1 MQFVKIFEA
10 KSRRDV
16 VRHIEQAP
24 FAWLFS
30 ASGAELEA
38 TPLPLLA
45 DTDDTGEVV
54 SLTGHMAR
62 ANPHVNRLRT
72 SPRALVVF
80 LGPNGYVSPSWC
92 MDRKQAPSWNYVISE
107 YLVDVEFFEDGTF
120 THDALCRLVD
130 FMEAGHPQ
138 AWSMPELGDRYDR
151 LRKAIIGFRA
161 HVVTANSKFKLGQDE
176 KPDVFNDQVAAF
188 AANGNKAL
196 ASWMER
202 YRAPVARSGDFPV
215 NAESS

>member
-1 MQFVKIFEA
+1 MQFVKVFEA

-24 FAWLFS
+24 FGWLFS
-30 ASGAELEA
+30 ASGTELEA
-38 TPLPLLA
+38 TALPLLA
-45 DTDDTGEVV
+45 DTDDTGEVI

-62 ANPHVNRLRT
+62 ANPHVGRLRG

-80 LGPNGYVSPSWC
+80 LGPNGYVSPSWSIN
-92 MDRKQAPSWNYVISE
+92 RKQAPSWNYVISQ
-107 YLVDVEFFEDGTF
+107 YLVDVEFFEDGPF
-120 THDALCRLVD
+120 THDALGRLVN
-130 FMEAGHPQ
+130 FMEARHQEP
-138 AWSMPELGDRYDR
+138 WSMPELDDRYDR

-176 KPDVFNDQVAAF
+176 KPEVFDDQVAAF

-196 ASWMER
+196 ACWMER
-202 YRAPVARSGDFPV
+202 YRAPAARSDDLPEDCEPG
-215 NAESS
+215 